1 MLILTRREGES
12 LMIGDNVEVTVLGIR
27 GHQVRIG
34 INAPKDVSVHR
45 EEIYDRIQGQKSEE
59 TVTPDLSG

>member
-1 MLILTRREGES
+1 
-12 LMIGDNVEVTVLGIR
+12 MIGDNVEVTVLGIR

-45 EEIYDRIQGQKSEE
+45 EEIYVRIQGEKSEE